1 MINLNDMGQRARRA
15 ARTLALAPTE
25 RKNAA
30 LEAIAAALLEH
41 ADTILAANAIDL
53 EQGRAA
59 GLSAA
64 LLDRMLLT
72 QARLAG
78 IAEDT
83 RNVAQLPDPIG
94 ERFDQAVLP
103 NGLRVHKRHVPLG
116 VVGVIYEARP

>member
-1 MINLNDMGQRARRA
+1 MLDLNDMGARARRA

-30 LEAIAAALLEH
+30 LEAIA
-41 ADTILAANAIDL
+41 D
-53 EQGRAA
+53 
-59 GLSAA
+59 A

-72 QARLAG
+72 QARLEL

-83 RNVAQLPDPIG
+83 RNVAKLPDPVG
-94 ERFDQAVLP
+94 EQFDHNLLP

-116 VVGVIYEARP
+116 VVGVIYEARPNVTVDIAALCLKSGNAAILR